1 MQNNKTC
8 TCLSSALITTCKLQP
23 SLTEWERFQ
32 RYEVPVGFTVQAAGK
47 RTKMHL
53 RAPPNSSVY
62 ETQENAPQP
71 SLWARST
78 EPSCC
83 LLSARHPHLSSQCFI
98 GNICSGLGESSWSCA
113 LASAASPSA
122 VPKSRAAP
130 LCPQGGWGHF
140 LEPPVLPHTAGALF
154 LTQSSRNMPWYLQG
168 AEWHHRSFEWLDT
181 FSGAELFVNL
191 ATNTVVMR
199 GGVTSS
205 RKQFWPSTSLQRSE
219 VASGLSLTTLN
230 ATKAPKILFFTSKI
244 HIPPFHKM
252 PPVSTAVKLDLMSLL
267 FSTQS

>member
-168 AEWHHRSFEWLDT
+168 ALSDTIGVLNGWTHSVELNYLWIWPPTQWSWEEGWPLQGSSSDPAHHLRGLKWPLVCPSLHWMQQKHQKTYSSHQKST
-181 FSGAELFVNL
+181 FHH
-191 ATNTVVMR
+191 
-199 GGVTSS
+199 
-205 RKQFWPSTSLQRSE
+205 STKCHQYPQQ
-219 VASGLSLTTLN
+219 LN
-230 ATKAPKILFFTSKI
+230 WI
-244 HIPPFHKM
+244 
-252 PPVSTAVKLDLMSLL
+252 
-267 FSTQS
+267 